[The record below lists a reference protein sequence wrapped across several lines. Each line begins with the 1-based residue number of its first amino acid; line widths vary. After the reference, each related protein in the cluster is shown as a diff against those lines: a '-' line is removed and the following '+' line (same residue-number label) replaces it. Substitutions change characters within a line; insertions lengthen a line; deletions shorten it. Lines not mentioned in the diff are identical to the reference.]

1 MAELLRTNDPGLISV
16 VEGLLL
22 GAEIPYQVTDRNM
35 SVLEGSISALQVR
48 ILVRDD
54 DEDEA
59 RELLTEA
66 ELGNWLRPTRR

>member
-1 MAELLRTNDPGLISV
+1 MAELVRTNDPGLLSV
-16 VEGLLL
+16 IEGLLA

-35 SVLEGSISALQVR
+35 SVLEGSISAIQIR
-48 ILVRDD
+48 ILVREE

-66 ELGNWLRPTRR
+66 ELGHWLRP